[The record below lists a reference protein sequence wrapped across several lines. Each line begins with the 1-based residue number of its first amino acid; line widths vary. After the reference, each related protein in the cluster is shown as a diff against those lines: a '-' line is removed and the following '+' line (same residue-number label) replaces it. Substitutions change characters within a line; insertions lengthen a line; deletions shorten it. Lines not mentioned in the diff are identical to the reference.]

1 VSSSVRIAI
10 SEGVPVT
17 GAGLHWVRSEAVL
30 AASGPDQERL
40 RQRWLRILRERRPS
54 QAPGALEAMLDQPAV
69 RTLLLVLDRRAEA
82 VLLSESA
89 AGWEAAWGL
98 LQPAGTGVCTDLWVG
113 NDGAGS
119 FGWLDAIA
127 GEPAAATAARLQ
139 AAAAM
144 LAQAL
149 GYPAQPLVLH
159 FASGPDARVVD
170 WERQLATLRA
180 RLELRAAELYSP
192 LLFAGGRLQAA
203 AFLQA
208 ARQAAGAAA
217 PALAPLLYVP
227 RLSRAEFEAAFAG
240 GGAWC
245 GPFRA
250 GAEAPGARVPA
261 GAGGARLAA
270 TLALLAPLAA
280 PAR

>member
-1 VSSSVRIAI
+1 MRIAL
-10 SEGVPVT
+10 SEDVPVT
-17 GAGLHWVRSEAVL
+17 GAGLNLVRSEAVL
-30 AASGPDQERL
+30 GASGPSQERL

-159 FASGPDARVVD
+159 FASGPDARAVD

-208 ARQAAGAAA
+208 ARQAAA

-227 RLSRAEFEAAFAG
+227 RLSRAEFEAAFAFAG

>member
-1 VSSSVRIAI
+1 MRIAL
-10 SEGVPVT
+10 SEDVPVT
-17 GAGLHWVRSEAVL
+17 GAGLNLVRSEAVL
-30 AASGPDQERL
+30 GASGPGQERL
-40 RQRWLRILRERRPS
+40 RRRWLRILRERRPS

-159 FASGPDARVVD
+159 FASGPDARAVD

-208 ARQAAGAAA
+208 ARQAAA

-227 RLSRAEFEAAFAG
+227 RLSRAEFEAAFAFAG

-261 GAGGARLAA
+261 GAGGARLAT